1 MTKTFNTILLIGVV
15 LLCGSAVSARAAD
28 LLFDFN
34 SLTSGSNASAIAIYM
49 DNVLGGA
56 CAINHNCVTVTGAVA
71 DRTYNGENHV
81 VGPSGNSL
89 TLGNT
94 DGALDNAGTGA
105 TTTSTRTDTFISNIT
120 DGSSQ
125 ISSQMII
132 TFSHGVVLNGSAGFD
147 YEIFPDNTCATKY
160 TCGNPLNPPDFT
172 FAENGKTGNPIFTT
186 FGVFPGSGDGS
197 ETHSPHSGTGST
209 EGAAQYI
216 GHWSGTFTNVTA
228 LDFIDWP
235 AAIGVDNIYVGPPE
249 PRGEAMFLGGLLLAV
264 FAGKKLRRA
273 FAKS

>member
-1 MTKTFNTILLIGVV
+1 MLF
-15 LLCGSAVSARAAD
+15 CASAISARAAD

-34 SLTSGSNASAIAIYM
+34 TLTSGSNASAIAIYM

-81 VGPSGNSL
+81 VGPNGVSR

-94 DGALDNAGTGA
+94 DGATDNSSA
-105 TTTSTRTDTFISNIT
+105 TTATTNDTFISNIT
-120 DGSSQ
+120 DQSSQ
-125 ISSQMII
+125 ISSEMII
-132 TFSHGVVLNGSAGFD
+132 QFSHGIVLNGEASFD
-147 YEIFPDNTCATKY
+147 YEIFPDNTCATRY

-172 FAENGKTGNPIFTT
+172 FAENGNTGSPIFTT
-186 FGVFPGSGDGS
+186 YGVFPSTTGSDGSSIHSPLSGSG
-197 ETHSPHSGTGST
+197 T
-209 EGAAQYI
+209 EQSAQYI
-216 GHWSGTFTNVTA
+216 GHWSGTFTNVTE

-235 AAIGVDNIYVGPPE
+235 AAIGVDNIYIGSAVPE
-249 PRGEAMFLGGLLLAV
+249 PRGEAMLLGGLLLAI

-273 FAKS
+273 FAKP